1 MLALHLTSSFVTQSR
16 LVRYVC
22 SNIVA
27 MYCSCYIMETCNSM
41 PAVIVVIPM
50 CTLSSPTSWYTSPFQ
65 SGELFAL
72 TYGALVAQLLKDY
85 ESDEEVNKQLVKM

>member
-1 MLALHLTSSFVTQSR
+1 MLTV
-16 LVRYVC
+16 VVC
-22 SNIVA
+22 
-27 MYCSCYIMETCNSM
+27 
-41 PAVIVVIPM
+41 
-50 CTLSSPTSWYTSPFQ
+50 WYTSPFQ